1 MQMVVCAQ
9 LPAMW
14 AKVSYPSMKP
24 LASYMKDLLER
35 IEVLQTWYEV
45 GRPAVNWISGFFFAQ
60 SFMTAALQ
68 NYARRKKL
76 AIDGIGF
83 EFFMLDNEPTEVPTD
98 GAYIKG
104 LFLEGCAWDSVQKVL
119 CESQPK
125 ILHIP
130 APCIKLQP
138 ALLANIVPGQVY
150 NCPVYR
156 TGERRGVLA
165 TTGHSTNFLMS
176 IRVPSSQPS
185 SHWTRRGVAMLCS
198 LND

>member
-1 MQMVVCAQ
+1 
-9 LPAMW
+9 
-14 AKVSYPSMKP
+14 
-24 LASYMKDLLER
+24 
-35 IEVLQTWYEV
+35 VLQTWYEV

-68 NYARRKKL
+68 NYARRRKL

-83 EFFMLDNEPTEVPTD
+83 DFFMLDSEPTEVPAE

-104 LFLEGCAWDSVQKVL
+104 LFVEGCAWDPVEKIL
-119 CESQPK
+119 CESKPK
-125 ILHIP
+125 ILHVH
-130 APCIKLQP
+130 APFMLLQP
-138 ALLANIVPGQVY
+138 TLLVDIKPSHCY

-156 TGERRGVLA
+156 TAERRGVLA

-176 IRVPSSQPS
+176 IRVPSKHPP
-185 SHWTRRGVAMLCS
+185 SHWTRRGVAMLCN

>member
-1 MQMVVCAQ
+1 MMSFQ
-9 LPAMW
+9 
-14 AKVSYPSMKP
+14 
-24 LASYMKDLLER
+24 
-35 IEVLQTWYEV
+35 VLQKWYEN

-68 NYARRKKL
+68 NYARRRKL

-83 EFFMLDNEPTEVPTD
+83 EFFMLDSEPTEVPAE

-104 LFLEGCAWDSVQKVL
+104 LFVEGCAWDPVDKVL
-119 CESQPK
+119 CESKPK
-125 ILHIP
+125 ILHVH

-138 ALLANIVPGQVY
+138 ALLVDIVPGKVY

-156 TGERRGVLA
+156 TAERRGVLA

-176 IRVPSSQPS
+176 IRMPSKNPP